1 MQADYLLILG
11 GPLQGDKPSELLYER
26 IKTAAAYLKE
36 HPQMQAVCSGGIKG
50 KNQRLSEAQIMKNA
64 LLELGIEEQ
73 RIILEEQAKTTLQ
86 NFRFTKQ
93 LVGADAKVIYVTSA
107 FHIWRSAF
115 IMEKARVNYIPLPA
129 PNGDHSLGF
138 RIRERFLRGLVRVG
152 IIV

>member
-1 MQADYLLILG
+1 MQADYILILG

-50 KNQRLSEAQIMKNA
+50 KHQRLSEAQIMKNA

-93 LVGADAKVIYVTSA
+93 LLGEDAKVIYVTSE
-107 FHIWRSAF
+107 FHIWRSTF
-115 IMEKARVNYIPLPA
+115 IMDKAGVRYIPLPA
-129 PNGDHSLGF
+129 PNGEHSLGF
-138 RIRERFLRGLVRVG
+138 RIREQFLKGLVKIG
-152 IIV
+152 III